1 VPGDF
6 KKWDTPLQRITL
18 GLPSERIY
26 SADMR
31 NSLVVFITYYI
42 DYFSLQ
48 FKIS

>member
-1 VPGDF
+1 L
-6 KKWDTPLQRITL
+6 DTPLQRITL
-18 GLPSERIY
+18 GLPAARIY

-31 NSLVVFITYYI
+31 NSLVLFLTYDI